1 MRDFNGGRGMVGRGN
16 GDILVKYMFVSKE
29 EREGR
34 EMILIKIM
42 FGSQENESLF
52 KTNLPFYP

>member
-1 MRDFNGGRGMVGRGN
+1 MVGRGN